1 MLTNR
6 SVRTL
11 VGFLII
17 AMPGWVAGAGAP
29 EAQTAAQSNV
39 VEALTAGLDP
49 AFGAAGKVSLG
60 IGPGAPGNGAR
71 AQALAIQP
79 DGKIV
84 VAGFAWQ
91 TGTSIDFAVTR
102 FNQDGSLDQSFG
114 SGGKVATDF
123 FGMEDEAQAV
133 AIQPDGKI
141 VVAGRAAIAA
151 VTGGV
156 LDFDFALARYNHD
169 GSLDTGFG
177 SGGKVTTHFGDGRNI
192 GQAVLLQPDG
202 HIVVGGGAPGVNG
215 GLDFALARY
224 SSTGTLDPSF
234 GAGGMVRT
242 DFMGDNDVALALA
255 LQPDGKLIAAGEA
268 AGDKSIIGT
277 PLGTDFAL
285 ARYNAN
291 GSLDTTFGVGG
302 KVTTDFLGAN
312 DVAASV
318 AFSSTGKIVVAGTIS
333 HLSLKSDIGLARYN
347 SDGTLD
353 TAFGTG
359 GKALSDFAS
368 DDGAS
373 ALVVLQNGKL
383 VTGGFTRPFGGHS
396 DFEVAGYNADGSLDA
411 TFGTGGRISTDFLGR
426 DDAAFALGIQSDG
439 KIVAAGAA
447 TTPSDTQTIT
457 DFALARYVGGP
468 GPDFGL
474 SFGTPAITVVPGQVG
489 TLTLS
494 IDRTGGFTG
503 DIVVTAPDTSAIKVR
518 LDPNSQTVSGATAVF
533 NFKVKRKAPGGPQLL
548 VFSGKDQSGR
558 ERTATL
564 TMTIQR

>member
-1 MLTNR
+1 M
-6 SVRTL
+6 L
-11 VGFLII
+11 VGFSMI
-17 AMPGWVAGAGAP
+17 AMLVWAGGAGAP
-29 EAQTAAQSNV
+29 VAQGVGQSNV
-39 VEALTAGLDP
+39 VEPLNSGLDP
-49 AFGAAGKVSLG
+49 AFGAAGKVSLSL
-60 IGPGAPGNGAR
+60 GPGAPGNGAR
-71 AQALAIQP
+71 AEALAIQP

-114 SGGKVATDF
+114 TGGRVATDF

-169 GSLDTGFG
+169 GTLDAGFG

-202 HIVVGGGAPGVNG
+202 HIVVAGGAPGVNG
-215 GLDFALARY
+215 ASDFALARY
-224 SSTGTLDPSF
+224 SSSGVLDPSF
-234 GAGGMVRT
+234 GRGGLVLT
-242 DFMGDNDVALALA
+242 DFLGDNDVARALA
-255 LQPDGKLIAAGEA
+255 LQSDGKLVAAGEA
-268 AGDKSIIGT
+268 AGSKSVIGT

-291 GSLDTTFGVGG
+291 GTLDTTFGAGG
-302 KVTTDFLGAN
+302 KVITDFLGAN
-312 DVAASV
+312 DVASAV
-318 AFSSTGKIVVAGTIS
+318 AFLGSGKIVVAGTVS
-333 HLSLKSDIGLARYN
+333 HLSLKSDIALARYS
-347 SDGTLD
+347 SDGSLD
-353 TAFGTG
+353 ATFGTG
-359 GKALSDFAS
+359 GKSLSDFAS

-373 ALVVLQNGKL
+373 ALAVLQDGKL
-383 VTGGFTRPFGGHS
+383 VTGGFTRPFGGQS
-396 DFEVAGYNADGSLDA
+396 DFEVAGFNADGSLDA
-411 TFGTGGRISTDFLGR
+411 AFGTGGRISTDFLGR
-426 DDAAFALGIQSDG
+426 DDAAFALGIQNDG

-447 TTPSDTQTIT
+447 TTPSDTHNIT
-457 DFALARYVGGP
+457 DFAVARYVGGP

-474 SFGTPAITVVPGQVG
+474 SFSTPAITVTPGQVG
-489 TLTLS
+489 SLVVG

-518 LDPNSQTVSGATAVF
+518 LDPTSQVASGATAVF
-533 NFKVKRKAPGGPQLL
+533 NFKVKRKAPAGPQLL

>member
-1 MLTNR
+1 MEASRRTLAARLRATWSGTECRPCSIGRLAALINR
-6 SVRTL
+6 SMRML
-11 VGFLII
+11 VGFSMI
-17 AMPGWVAGAGAP
+17 AILAFLAGPLSLPVRGTS
-29 EAQTAAQSNV
+29 EDNLS
-39 VEALTAGLDP
+39 ESLTAGLDP
-49 AFGAAGKVSLG
+49 AFGAAGKVSLSL
-60 IGPGAPGNGAR
+60 GPGAPGNGGR
-71 AQALAIQP
+71 AEALAIQP

-114 SGGKVATDF
+114 TGGRVATDF

-151 VTGGV
+151 ATGGV

-169 GSLDTGFG
+169 GTLDTGFG

-202 HIVVGGGAPGVNG
+202 HIVVAGGAPGVNG

-318 AFSSTGKIVVAGTIS
+318 A
-333 HLSLKSDIGLARYN
+333 R
-347 SDGTLD
+347 
-353 TAFGTG
+353 
-359 GKALSDFAS
+359 
-368 DDGAS
+368 
-373 ALVVLQNGKL
+373 
-383 VTGGFTRPFGGHS
+383 
-396 DFEVAGYNADGSLDA
+396 
-411 TFGTGGRISTDFLGR
+411 
-426 DDAAFALGIQSDG
+426 
-439 KIVAAGAA
+439 
-447 TTPSDTQTIT
+447 
-457 DFALARYVGGP
+457 
-468 GPDFGL
+468 
-474 SFGTPAITVVPGQVG
+474 
-489 TLTLS
+489 
-494 IDRTGGFTG
+494 
-503 DIVVTAPDTSAIKVR
+503 
-518 LDPNSQTVSGATAVF
+518 
-533 NFKVKRKAPGGPQLL
+533 
-548 VFSGKDQSGR
+548 
-558 ERTATL
+558 
-564 TMTIQR
+564 